1 MMMII
6 RVQRMLTPGITKLLC
21 CFLLLFPFVGSAHA
35 DHGFCFTSLYLHP
48 YFEGDPFN
56 SLMDGQSAT
65 EPTAQPTGLYFSVTG
80 TGPYTFSGS
89 FTASASATGYLV
101 VRKAVTAPTLI
112 PVDGTSYSTGS
123 QMGGDIVYAGSALS
137 FTDAGVSADVTYHYA
152 IYAFNG
158 SGATTNY
165 LTSSPLTGTSI
176 ARTSASG
183 AITASTGASS
193 VSFPGSG
200 ISVSF
205 PAGNSGTTISVVKN
219 NLAPTSNIQVNA
231 AIRTMKAMYFSVSS
245 VSASP
250 GNYTAVLDFSS
261 LGTFTTAEWS
271 GFKVMKRA
279 NATSPWVDVT
289 SLGAV
294 IIQRQTDGTAG
305 KITVSGLTDFGEFGL
320 GEAYDGVLVSNLSA
334 TVEYYWRTTDW
345 DHNAQSFITDG
356 KRYQLSKVKL
366 ALDDPSEAPN
376 LRIRLYGS
384 SVGGNVNVSS
394 LLTSFSNPVLVSGN
408 IFEVT
413 PQIAVKLEPN
423 TQYWVVMYTLP
434 GTSVDL
440 QFTRSVTTTG
450 PGSFPTNMSAYSTDA
465 GSSFGLSNT
474 DPIMFAVEATQISRT
489 WTGNASTSWSNA
501 NNWAPTETP
510 AIGETLTIPNRDKD
524 PVLDQSV
531 SVMNLNMEAGAVLQ
545 VADKTLSLSQGLT
558 INGTIQATT
567 GNVSLSG
574 SSVQGI
580 IGNGTIRNLQVNNAS
595 GAVISSGNH
604 MLTITGTLTP
614 TAGTLMTH
622 GNLTLRS
629 DADGTAR
636 VAAGSSTGGYV
647 IGDVI
652 TQRYLSKR
660 TGTGRNGRAWRLV
673 SIPVT
678 GSGTLRDF
686 FMGGRSGAD
695 LTVLN
700 NRNAEP
706 ANLGTVV
713 IGHNYANAGAANA
726 AGFDWIGVSNQVSS
740 LRRYVANAT
749 SGSFASS
756 QVPVM
761 TTTYGSADQGYM
773 LFARGDRQQQYN
785 GTVFSSATT
794 LQATGGLKQGTQT
807 ITIPPRS
814 SAGYALVGNPYMAVL
829 DMEKVYID
837 NAGIIGTT
845 IYVWDANSDGNVLKQ
860 GGYRTITRTG
870 TGSWSA
876 TGAGSNPQYLESG
889 TAFFVQPSVT
899 GGSLLIKESHKVS
912 GTPGIAPHGSLTG
925 DPSRLFL
932 NLEVTDTGS
941 RRLVDGAVVFFD
953 GKYHDV
959 PGDDVDIE
967 AMSNISAGSIGIRQL
982 GKRLAMEGREWPK
995 DTAARSIPVDMR
1007 NLGDDAY
1014 VLRIIPALMEKEGF
1028 TAYLNDRHLG
1038 KEININTGAETIYS
1052 FRRTGVPDID
1062 TGRFEIVYRMKQT
1075 AVMGSVTPDDASSA
1089 AKPRLYP
1096 NPAKA
1101 ADVKLSLG
1109 GMHFGIYRVAIH
1121 DGSGRLVN
1129 TQAVDHKTPGSVYP
1143 ILQGRKLPAG
1153 RYLVRVTSNDGT
1165 LHTMQ
1170 LMLD

>member
-1 MMMII
+1 MNVI
-6 RVQRMLTPGITKLLC
+6 RVEYMLISIIKNISC
-21 CFLLLFPFVGSAHA
+21 CFLCIFFWCGSVHA
-35 DHGFCFTSLYLHP
+35 DHGLFFTSIHVRP
-48 YFEGDPFN
+48 PSGGSRIT
-56 SLMDGQSAT
+56 SLMRGQSAA
-65 EPTAQPTGLYFSVTG
+65 EPTAQPTRLYFSVTG

-101 VRKAVTAPTLI
+101 VRKAVTAPTFI
-112 PVDGTSYSTGS
+112 PVDGTTYSTGS
-123 QMGGDIVYAGSALS
+123 QSGGEIVYVGSALS

-158 SGATTNY
+158 SGATANY

-176 ARTSASG
+176 AHTSASG
-183 AITASTGASS
+183 TITASAGSSS

-205 PAGNSGTTISVVKN
+205 PAGNSGTTISVVRN

-245 VSASP
+245 VNASP
-250 GNYTAVLDFSS
+250 GNYTAVLDFSG
-261 LGTFTTAEWS
+261 LGTFTTSEWN

-279 NATSPWVDVT
+279 NASSPWVDVT

-294 IIQRQTDGTAG
+294 ILQRQTDGTSG

-320 GEAYDGVLVSNLSA
+320 AEAYDGVLASNLSA

-345 DHNAQSFITDG
+345 DHNGQSFITDG
-356 KRYQLSKVKL
+356 KLYQLSKVKL

-384 SVGGNVNVSS
+384 SVDGNVNVSS

-413 PQIAVKLEPN
+413 PETAVKLEPN

-440 QFTRSVTTTG
+440 QFTRSITATG
-450 PGSFPTNMSAYSTDA
+450 PGSFPTNLSAYSTDA

-474 DPIMFAVEATQISRT
+474 DPIMFAVEGTQISRT
-489 WTGNASTSWSNA
+489 WTGNASTTWSNA
-501 NNWAPTETP
+501 NNWTPTETP
-510 AIGETLTIPNRDKD
+510 ANGETLTIPNRDKD
-524 PVLDQSV
+524 PELDQSV
-531 SVMNLNMEAGAVLQ
+531 SVMNLNIEAGAVLQ
-545 VADKTLSLSQGLT
+545 LADKTLSLSQGLT
-558 INGTIQATT
+558 INGTIQATS

-574 SSVQGI
+574 TSVQGI
-580 IGNGTIRNLQVNNAS
+580 IGNGTIRNLQLNNAS
-595 GAVISSGNH
+595 GAVISSGDN
-604 MLTITGTLTP
+604 MLTLTGTLTP
-614 TAGTLMTH
+614 SAGTLTTH

-652 TQRYLSKR
+652 TQRHLSMR

-740 LRRYVANAT
+740 LRRYVANA
-749 SGSFASS
+749 SGGSFASS
-756 QVPVM
+756 QIPDM
-761 TTTYGSADQGYM
+761 ATSYSAADQGYM
-773 LFARGDRQQQYN
+773 LFARGDRQRQYN
-785 GTVFSSATT
+785 GTVNASTTT
-794 LQATGGLKQGTQT
+794 LQATGALKQGTQT
-807 ITIPPRS
+807 ITIPPQA

-829 DMEKVYID
+829 DMEKVYND
-837 NAGIIGTT
+837 NAGIIGNT
-845 IYVWDANSDGNVLKQ
+845 IYLWDANSDGNVFKQ

-870 TGSWSA
+870 PGSWAA

-889 TAFFVQPSVT
+889 TAFFVQPSVS

-912 GTPGIAPHGSLTG
+912 GTPGIAPHGLLTG

-932 NLEVTDTGS
+932 NLEVTDTSS
-941 RRLVDGAVVFFD
+941 RRLVDGAVVFFN
-953 GKYHDV
+953 GKYHDG

-967 AMSNISAGSIGIRQL
+967 AMSNISAGSISIRQL

-995 DTAARSIPVDMR
+995 DTTARSIPIDMR

-1028 TAYLNDRHLG
+1028 TAFLKDHHLRSETALNAVD
-1038 KEININTGAETIYS
+1038 EIVYP
-1052 FRRTGVPDID
+1052 FRRTGDMRID
-1062 TGRFEIVYRMKQT
+1062 TGRFEIVYRLAKAIESG
-1075 AVMGSVTPDDASSA
+1075 AVVPDDASLPA
-1089 AKPRLYP
+1089 GMKLYP
-1096 NPAKA
+1096 NPSRSV
-1101 ADVKLSLG
+1101 DVKLSLG
-1109 GMHFGIYRVAIH
+1109 VLA
-1121 DGSGRLVN
+1121 
-1129 TQAVDHKTPGSVYP
+1129 PG
-1143 ILQGRKLPAG
+1143 K
-1153 RYLVRVTSNDGT
+1153 YLVRILDMTGKIVGSQT
-1165 LHTMQ
+1165 LDHRMPNETYAPLRGMKLPSGRYIVNIVSAEHPSLSLQ
-1170 LMLD
+1170 LILE